1 MAVIRPGCR
10 ALAAAVTAVA
20 LLGLPL
26 ATPAVH
32 AAPPAPSCPP
42 TTLKQDIKRADVV
55 FRGEVKKV
63 RAARGEGKQRVR
75 TYKVV
80 SDRVYRSSL
89 VQPSVVVTAR
99 VGTRCALP
107 TLTEGTRYIFFVAER
122 GSDLMAGPGTAEAT
136 PRLTR
141 QVVGRLGTG
150 AQPEPAPPATAEFT
164 PVADADPPALSRLLA
179 PGAALLIISLLGLLV
194 VGRLGRRTSA

>member
-1 MAVIRPGCR
+1 VAVIRPGCR
-10 ALAAAVTAVA
+10 ALAAAVTTVA

-26 ATPAVH
+26 VTPAAH
-32 AAPPAPSCPP
+32 AAPAAAKCP
-42 TTLKQDIKRADVV
+42 TTTLDQDIRRADVV

-75 TYKVV
+75 TYKVL

-141 QVVGRLGTG
+141 QVVQRLGTG
-150 AQPEPAPPATAEFT
+150 AQPETPPPATAEFT
-164 PVADADPPALSRLLA
+164 TVANADPPALSRLLA

-194 VGRLGRRTSA
+194 VGRLGRRSSA